1 MSPIMKAAVL
11 YQFDESLGNPWW
23 LAYEEVTDPVLEKP
37 TDVIVRIGGAGVCR
51 TDLHIIQGLWRRS
64 MRIELPLILG
74 HENAGWVEDVGPAV
88 TAVRVGDPV
97 IVHPLAGRDGHPFH
111 RSQCQSAPG
120 TEGYPGF
127 TRHGGF
133 AEYMLT
139 DERMLLRLPPHL
151 SPMDAA
157 PLADAGLTA
166 YSVARRAAKKL
177 SPGHFILVLGAGG
190 VGHVGI
196 QLLRVLSAAEIIAV
210 DTSASALAL
219 AREAGA
225 HYTFV
230 AEGRYT
236 EKIMAL
242 TRGRGV
248 ETVIDFVGD
257 DATTTWGLSVTRRGG
272 YYYLVGYGG
281 SLNISAF
288 DLILSEKSIFGVFC
302 GGLSE
307 LGDLLTLV
315 DRGLVAVAT
324 REYPLSHANEALHDL
339 REGRSNGRL
348 VLIP

>member
-1 MSPIMKAAVL
+1 
-11 YQFDESLGNPWW
+11 
-23 LAYEEVTDPVLEKP
+23 
-37 TDVIVRIGGAGVCR
+37 
-51 TDLHIIQGLWRRS
+51 

-74 HENAGWVEDVGPAV
+74 HENAGWVEEIGPGV
-88 TAVRVGDPV
+88 DSVRVGDPV
-97 IVHPLAGRDGHPFH
+97 IVHPLAGRDCHPFH
-111 RSQCQSAPG
+111 RSQTRSNPER
-120 TEGYPGF
+120 EGYPGF

-139 DERMLLRLPPHL
+139 DERMLLRLPPHI

-166 YSVARRAAKKL
+166 YNVARRASKKL
-177 SPGHFILVLGAGG
+177 SPGHTILVLGAGG

-196 QLLRVLSAAEIIAV
+196 QILRLLSAAEIIAV
-210 DTSASALAL
+210 DKSAAALSL

-225 HYTFV
+225 HYTFA

-242 TRGRGV
+242 TGGRGV

-257 DATTTWGLSVTRRGG
+257 DSTMAWGLSVTRRGG
-272 YYYLVGYGG
+272 CYYLIGYGG
-281 SLNISAF
+281 RLTISAF

-307 LGDLLTLV
+307 LEDLITLV
-315 DRGLVAVAT
+315 DRGLVSVRT

-339 REGRSNGRL
+339 WKGRNSGRL

>member
-1 MSPIMKAAVL
+1 MKAAVL
-11 YQFDESLGNPWW
+11 YQFDEALTNPDW
-23 LAYEEVTDPVLEKP
+23 LTYEEVPDPVIERP

-51 TDLHIIQGLWRRS
+51 NDLHLIQGLWRRS

-74 HENAGWVEDVGPAV
+74 HENAGWVEEIGSSV

-97 IVHPLAGRDGHPFH
+97 IVHPLAGRDCHPFH
-111 RSQCQSAPG
+111 RSLAAGGREPD
-120 TEGYPGF
+120 GYPGF

-133 AEYMLT
+133 AEYLLT
-139 DERMLLRLPPHL
+139 DERMLLRLPPHI
-151 SPMDAA
+151 SPMEAA

-166 YSVARRAAKKL
+166 YSVARKASNKL
-177 SPGHFILVLGAGG
+177 SPGHYILVLGAGG

-196 QLLRVLSAAEIIAV
+196 QLLRVLTAAEIIVV
-210 DTSASALAL
+210 DKSASALGL

-225 HYTFV
+225 HYTFA

-242 TRGRGV
+242 TGGRGV
-248 ETVIDFVGD
+248 EVAIDFVGED
-257 DATTTWGLSVTRRGG
+257 STLAWGLSVTRRGG

-281 SLNISAF
+281 RLTISAF

-315 DRGLVAVAT
+315 DRGLVAVTT
-324 REYPLSHANEALHDL
+324 REYPLSDANGALHDL
-339 REGRSNGRL
+339 RECRNSGRL

>member
-1 MSPIMKAAVL
+1 MKAAVL
-11 YQFDESLGNPWW
+11 YQFDESLQKSAW
-23 LAYEEVTDPVLEKP
+23 LAYEDVADPVIEKP

-51 TDLHIIQGLWRRS
+51 TDLHLIQGLWRRS

-74 HENAGWVEDVGPAV
+74 HENAGWVEEIGPSV
-88 TAVRVGDPV
+88 QSVRIGDPV

-111 RSQCQSAPG
+111 RSHTHPG
-120 TEGYPGF
+120 PELEGYPGF

-139 DERMLLRLPPHL
+139 DERMLLRLPPHI

-157 PLADAGLTA
+157 PLADAGLTS
-166 YSVARRAAKKL
+166 YSVARKALKKL
-177 SPGHFILVLGAGG
+177 SPGHYILVLGAGG
-190 VGHVGI
+190 VGHVCI
-196 QLLRVLSAAEIIAV
+196 QLLRVLSTAEIIV
-210 DTSASALAL
+210 VEKSAAALGL

-242 TRGRGV
+242 TGGRGV
-248 ETVIDFVGD
+248 ETVIDFVGED
-257 DATTTWGLSVTRRGG
+257 STIAWGLSVTRRGG

-281 SLNISAF
+281 QLTISAF

-307 LGDLLTLV
+307 LEDLLTLV
-315 DRGLVAVAT
+315 DRGLVAVTT
-324 REYPLSHANEALHDL
+324 REYPLNAANEALHDL
-339 REGRSNGRL
+339 RVGRNSGRL

>member
-1 MSPIMKAAVL
+1 MKAAVL
-11 YQFDESLGNPWW
+11 HQFDESLNKPDW
-23 LAYEEVTDPVLEKP
+23 LAYEDVADPVLERP

-51 TDLHIIQGLWRRS
+51 TDLHMIQGLWRRS
-64 MRIELPLILG
+64 MRIDLPLILG
-74 HENAGWVEDVGPAV
+74 HENAGWVEEIGSAV
-88 TAVRVGDPV
+88 DSVRVGDPV
-97 IVHPLAGRDGHPFH
+97 IVHPLAGRDCHPFH
-111 RSQCQSAPG
+111 RSQALAGP
-120 TEGYPGF
+120 ELDGYPGF

-139 DERMLLRLPPHL
+139 DERMLLRLPSHV
-151 SPMDAA
+151 SPMEAA

-166 YSVARRAAKKL
+166 YSVARKASKKL
-177 SPGHFILVLGAGG
+177 SPGHYILVLGAGG

-196 QLLRVLSAAEIIAV
+196 QLLRVLCAAEIIVV
-210 DTSASALAL
+210 DKSASALGL

-242 TRGRGV
+242 TGGRGV
-248 ETVIDFVGD
+248 ETVIDFVGED
-257 DATTTWGLSVTRRGG
+257 STMAWGLSVTRRGG

-281 SLNISAF
+281 NLTISAF
-288 DLILSEKSIFGVFC
+288 DLILSEKSIFGIFC

-315 DRGLVAVAT
+315 DRGLVAVKT
-324 REYPLSHANEALHDL
+324 REYPLSDANEALHDL
-339 REGRSNGRL
+339 WESRNRGRL